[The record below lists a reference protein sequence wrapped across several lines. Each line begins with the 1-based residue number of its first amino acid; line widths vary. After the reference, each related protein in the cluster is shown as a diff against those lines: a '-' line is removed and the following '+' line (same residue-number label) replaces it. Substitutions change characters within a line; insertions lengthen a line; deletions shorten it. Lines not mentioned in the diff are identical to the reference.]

1 MKTLKALVQE
11 LKNENWKDFE
21 DKIKLHNEI
30 EELGISEAELRGWY
44 QDENG
49 DWSC

>member
-1 MKTLKALVQE
+1 MTQE
-11 LKNENWKDFE
+11 E
-21 DKIKLHNEI
+21 ISQAI
-30 EELGISEAELRGWY
+30 EELGISEEELRGWY